1 MADDKE
7 RSPQERTIEEIL
19 EELEDIIAKMED
31 RNSSLEETFSLYE
44 KGMGLVK
51 DCNSRIELVEK
62 KIRILAEE
70 GQENDD

>member
-7 RSPQERTIEEIL
+7 RSPQEWTIEEIL
-19 EELEDIIAKMED
+19 EELEAIIAKMED

-62 KIRILAEE
+62 KIQILAEE